1 MSRGR
6 RIAGAPGPIR
16 TRGAAALAPD
26 QRRLIMELLLLQAV
40 VAVASTWIGA
50 KFAGAD
56 QANWGN
62 ALLAG
67 LGTTATHW
75 LAGSLAEGAQ
85 GGGGLIHLAPMAIN
99 FFIVQWVYA
108 ASFGD
113 TILIIL
119 MTWVGRFIVGLVAQ
133 AVLHE
138 VSGASLAGPLLRVGA
153 GTVDPRD
160 FTAHRAQVGAE
171 LAAVMDRVLG
181 A

>member
-1 MSRGR
+1 ME
-6 RIAGAPGPIR
+6 PI
-16 TRGAAALAPD
+16 
-26 QRRLIMELLLLQAV
+26 LLQAV
-40 VAVASTWIGA
+40 VAVLSVWIGA
-50 KFAGAD
+50 KFAGAE

-85 GGGGLIHLAPMAIN
+85 GGAALVYLAPTVIN
-99 FFIVQWVYA
+99 FFIIQGVYA

-113 TILIIL
+113 TIMIIL
-119 MTWVGRFIVGLVAQ
+119 LTWVGRFIVALTAQ

-138 VSGASLAGPLLRVGA
+138 SASAWDGCRVALSGLARGYHRQIAAAGCCYNLLASPPQHSERGNPK
-153 GTVDPRD
+153 TRD
-160 FTAHRAQVGAE
+160 AT
-171 LAAVMDRVLG
+171 DRS